1 MEAKITEMHEII
13 EESLEDVRVV
23 DIDYASARLP
33 GISLDCLK
41 RACKEDRLTFA
52 VGLPPRGEEFQTWRY
67 LVDKKALDE
76 CLAGK
81 RDLFK

>member
-13 EESLEDVRVV
+13 EKSLEDVRVV

-52 VGLPPRGEEFQTWRY
+52 IGLPPRGEEFQTWRY
-67 LVDKKALDE
+67 LVDKRAFDE
-76 CLAGK
+76 KKKKK

>member
-13 EESLEDVRVV
+13 EESLEEVRVV
-23 DIDYASARLP
+23 DIDYASSRLP

-52 VGLPPRGEEFQTWRY
+52 IGLPPRGEEFQTWRY
-67 LVDKKALDE
+67 LVDKRAFDE
-76 CLAGK
+76 CLEGK